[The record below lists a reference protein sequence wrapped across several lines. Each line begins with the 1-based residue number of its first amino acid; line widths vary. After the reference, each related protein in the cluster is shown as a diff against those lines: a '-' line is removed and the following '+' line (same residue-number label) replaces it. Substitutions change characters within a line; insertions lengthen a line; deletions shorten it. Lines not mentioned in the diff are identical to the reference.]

1 MSNEC
6 LMYHCITIS
15 FCEDKEA
22 MVYIEDAGADN
33 DGQIGAGIDVMV
45 PTNGPILSLGKTVL
59 TWDLLTPRLA
69 KNTVGFLM
77 FFGYEIRNPFF
88 VLGSN
93 MVLKSRR

>member
-69 KNTVGFLM
+69 NWFFDVFWLRNQKSIFCFGEQHGF
-77 FFGYEIRNPFF
+77 EI
-88 VLGSN
+88 
-93 MVLKSRR
+93 KEII